1 MTVATIGTQI
11 GPQLGPQTES
21 LMTEADI
28 LIMGGAAGGGGEFK
42 HSRHCIPR
50 ILSTFVKNGE
60 SET

>member
-1 MTVATIGTQI
+1 MTVATAPRTI
-11 GPQLGPQTES
+11 GPQPGPQAQGLT
-21 LMTEADI
+21 THADI
-28 LIMGGAAGGGGEFK
+28 LIMGGAAGGGEFK

>member
-1 MTVATIGTQI
+1 MTVATL
-11 GPQLGPQTES
+11 PQTLGPQPGPQMEG
-21 LMTEADI
+21 LITEADI